1 MRELKIMMNII
12 VGLRR
17 QKIIE
22 IESEFLDEEDEELR
36 SIIKKLRE

>member
-1 MRELKIMMNII
+1 MMNII